1 VGHVCDCMQGL
12 YRASPWKGTS
22 PKPYVITNPD
32 PNTIL
37 QSTDYVYTLQ
47 SPQMDGEVLDT

>member
-1 VGHVCDCMQGL
+1 MQGL